1 MKIVKT
7 KNKNTSYNGR
17 KCKTTTVFFTNNE
30 EGLRL
35 VVFDFDNGDLEYKL
49 VQGFAGRYSK
59 KIEFKQFS
67 QNEADIAFEQYL
79 ETI

>member
-1 MKIVKT
+1 MEIVKT
-7 KNKNTSYNGR
+7 KTKTTSYNGR
-17 KCKTTTVFFTNNE
+17 KSKTTKVFFTNNE

-35 VVFDFDNGDLEYKL
+35 VILEFDNGDLHYKL

-59 KIEFKQFS
+59 KIEFKEFS
-67 QNEADIAFEQYL
+67 QKEADKAFEQYL